1 MSYRDPKQYIDT
13 QSMQIQQNLQKTL
26 ANVGSQTVANI
37 NKIHEEN
44 TKKVEAIRAD
54 ADARVEKAQNSII
67 QAQAK
72 NPTADFGDLNK
83 QLKLMNSLLLKD
95 PTKRTAEEKTFI
107 TSMQSIGDTMSNSLK
122 NTAMSQEVI
131 IEQANKKLGTMG
143 AIDAKADPELY
154 AKLSVLANRTEGRT
168 VARYKTNKNG
178 QVVFSLDVYEKT
190 KDGERFVGSV
200 INDNVGTTQMPD
212 IIPDVNKEMNEFIT
226 NTINS
231 VDPTSK
237 LSPVLDNE
245 KNILYYKDSMGRRV
259 DPAKFRKKLEGES
272 IGALAGYT
280 PREVKSL
287 FNNVLKREGDTEFS
301 YNGNLT
307 DDQEKLANERFVD
320 YMMNQGSVKRVLGN
334 IVEETIRK
342 DDDDK
347 INTEDYSNI
356 IESWDSN
363 IVNNKPENF
372 VNQDISIN
380 GSKKTITNAFIDP
393 ESNELVLKYKS
404 GANDETK
411 ARTYKLDDNN
421 IHILYKALAGGYNT
435 NFSKS
440 IIAKALKTR
449 KNTKKKDSSQ
459 ITSENT
465 VLYRENVGAMTE
477 EQQKNKKNLPILNKD
492 K

>member
-44 TKKVEAIRAD
+44 AKKVEAIRAN

-67 QAQAK
+67 QAQSK
-72 NPTADFGDLNK
+72 NPTADFGDLNT
-83 QLKLMNSLLLKD
+83 QLEVMNGILLKD
-95 PTKRTAEEKTFI
+95 PTKRTAKEKTFI
-107 TSMQSIGDTMSNSLK
+107 TSMQSIGDTMGNMLK
-122 NTAMSQEVI
+122 NTAMSQEVVL
-131 IEQANKKLGTMG
+131 EQANKKLGTMG
-143 AIDAKADPELY
+143 AVDPKADPKLY
-154 AKLSVLANRTEGRT
+154 AKLSVLANRTSGRT
-168 VARYKTNKNG
+168 VARYKTNENG

-200 INDNVGTTQMPD
+200 INDNVATTQMPD
-212 IIPDVNKEMNEFIT
+212 IIPDVNKEMNEFIA

-280 PREVKSL
+280 PREIKSL
-287 FNNVLKREGDTEFS
+287 FNNVLKGKDDTEFS
-301 YNGNLT
+301 YDEGLT
-307 DDQEKLANERFVD
+307 DDERDLANERFVD
-320 YMMNQGSVKRVLGN
+320 YMMNQGSVKKVLGN
-334 IVEETIRK
+334 IVEETIK
-342 DDDDK
+342 NKDDDK
-347 INTEDYSNI
+347 IEAEDYSNI

-363 IVNNKPENF
+363 IVDNKPENF

-380 GSKKTITNAFIDP
+380 GSKKTITDAFIDP
-393 ESNELVLKYKS
+393 KSNELVLKYKS
-404 GANDETK
+404 GTADETK
-411 ARTYKLDDNN
+411 ERTYKLDDDN
-421 IHILYKALAGGYNT
+421 IHILYKALAGGYDT

-449 KNTKKKDSSQ
+449 KNTKKKDPDQ

-465 VLYRENVGAMTE
+465 VLFTENVGAKTE
-477 EQQKNKKNLPILNKD
+477 KDQDRLNKLPQ
-492 K
+492 